1 MCVCERVCACVS
13 FLRKSKRIR
22 DISLSFFLDTISYRT
37 KLICIKQ
44 KTGISLFSSRCFLI
58 RFCDFFFLSFFLSA
72 SIKKLTL
79 KRFFF
84 LLLIGVDSHKKS
96 QKKFF
101 FEKRQK
107 LIRKNWFLNRLILRE
122 TENLSFAVIK
132 KKFFFWKKSLDVFLE
147 LSFFSTETFFS
158 DVGFHLKLKS
168 CCLQNVSFRANSKS
182 NFCLILHFKQSYAH

>member
-1 MCVCERVCACVS
+1 MCVRVRACVS

-22 DISLSFFLDTISYRT
+22 DISLPFFLNTISYRT

-58 RFCDFFFLSFFLSA
+58 RFCDSFLLSFLLSFGVDKKSWLSKDFSSYFWSA
-72 SIKKLTL
+72 SILT
-79 KRFFF
+79 
-84 LLLIGVDSHKKS
+84 KKS
-96 QKKFF
+96 EKVF

-132 KKFFFWKKSLDVFLE
+132 KKFFFWKKKFGR
-147 LSFFSTETFFS
+147 LSRALFFSTETFFS

-182 NFCLILHFKQSYAH
+182 NFCVIFHFKQSYAH